1 MTLLCA
7 LVLASATAGTA
18 GDHGA
23 LGPETVV
30 VSSGTLSL
38 RALLWRPEGRGP
50 FPGILFN
57 HGSGHATG
65 MAAGRPDQR
74 HPELLG
80 PLFARHGYAFLY
92 LFRRGDGLSVGQ
104 GSASGDLMDKELAT
118 KGLDARNRLQVRLL
132 ETAEM
137 DDALAGLALL
147 RAMHEVD
154 PKRVAVAGVSFGGS
168 LTLLMAERDRAL
180 RAAVVF
186 AAAGYSWD
194 RSPEL
199 RARLLGAVEN
209 TVAPVFLIHA
219 ANDYSVA
226 PARALGARM
235 ADMHKRVRVEIYPAI
250 GQTPDDGHDFVDL
263 GVATWEQDV
272 FAFLDEHV
280 RR

>member
-1 MTLLCA
+1 MTLVCA
-7 LVLASATAGTA
+7 LVLAAATAGTA
-18 GDHGA
+18 GDRGV

-30 VSSGTLSL
+30 VPSETLRL

-50 FPGILFN
+50 FPGMLFN

-80 PLFARHGYAFLY
+80 PLFARHGYVFLY

-104 GSASGDLMDKELAT
+104 GSASGDLMDNELAT
-118 KGLDARNRLQVRLL
+118 KGLDARNQLQLRLL
-132 ETAEM
+132 QTDEM
-137 DDALAGLALL
+137 NDALAGLAFL

-199 RARLLGAVEN
+199 RARLIGAVQN
-209 TVAPVFLIHA
+209 SVAPMFLIHA

-226 PARALGARM
+226 PARVLGARM
-235 ADMHKRVRVEIYPAI
+235 AELHRPYRVEIYPAI
-250 GQTPDDGHDFVDL
+250 GRTPDEGHDFVDL